1 MAATELGA
9 IRICVVTGGGPE
21 AWSIINHL
29 ADRGAALCVIVEKR
43 EPKRVMLRR
52 RLRVCGP
59 RAAAG
64 QLITMCALS
73 AARILFAP
81 RILEVFERGG
91 ADIRRR
97 QDYAVIEVET
107 VNSLEAASA
116 IDRLSPH
123 VVLSMGCRL
132 ISRSSI
138 DRIAAPLLNLHPAI
152 LPQYRGHHGGYW
164 ALASGDGGNFGCTV
178 HFVDSGADTGTIVR
192 QVRGRP
198 LPGDTI
204 LTYHARLAILAAP
217 LAVLAVKEVVER
229 RVPHCPDIRPSGAHR
244 YQPSPMQYLKSGFKR
259 GVW

>member
-1 MAATELGA
+1 MAVAELGS

-21 AWSIINHL
+21 AWSVINHL
-29 ADRGAALCVIVEKR
+29 ADRGAAISVVVEMR
-43 EPKRVMLRR
+43 EPKRAMLRR
-52 RLRVCGP
+52 RLGICGP

-73 AARILFAP
+73 AARVLVAP
-81 RILEVFERGG
+81 RITEVFARGG

-97 QDYAVIEVET
+97 QEYAVIDVET
-107 VNSLEAASA
+107 VNSLKTTSA

-123 VVLSMGCRL
+123 VVLCMGCRL
-132 ISRSSI
+132 MSRSTI
-138 DRIAAPLLNLHPAI
+138 ERITVPLLNLHPAI
-152 LPQYRGHHGGYW
+152 LPNYRGHHGGYW
-164 ALASGDGGNFGCTV
+164 ALASGDSANFGCTV

-204 LTYHARLAILAAP
+204 LTYHARLALLAAP
-217 LAVLAVKEVVER
+217 LAVLAVKDVVER
-229 RVPHCPDIRPSGAHR
+229 RVPRPDIQPPGAHR
-244 YQPSPMQYLKSGFKR
+244 YQPSPAQYLIAGFKR

>member
-1 MAATELGA
+1 MAVAELGS

-21 AWSIINHL
+21 AWSVINHF
-29 ADRGAALCVIVEKR
+29 ADRGAAVSVIVETR

-59 RAAAG
+59 WAAAG

-73 AARILFAP
+73 AARILVAP
-81 RILEVFERGG
+81 RISEVFARGG

-97 QDYAVIEVET
+97 QDYAVIDVET
-107 VNSLEAASA
+107 VNNLKATAT

-123 VVLSMGCRL
+123 VVLCMGCRL
-132 ISRSSI
+132 MSRSTI
-138 DRIAAPLLNLHPAI
+138 DQIAAPLLNLHPAI

-164 ALASGDGGNFGCTV
+164 ALASGDCDNFGCTV

-204 LTYHARLAILAAP
+204 LTYHARLALLAAP
-217 LAVLAVKEVVER
+217 LAVLAVKDVIER
-229 RVPHCPDIRPSGAHR
+229 RVTHCPDIRPSGAHR
-244 YQPSPMQYLKSGFKR
+244 YQPSPTQYLKAGFKR

>member
-1 MAATELGA
+1 MAASELGS

-21 AWSIINHL
+21 AWSVINHL
-29 ADRGAALCVIVEKR
+29 ADRGAIVSVIVEKR

-64 QLITMCALS
+64 QLITMGALS
-73 AARILFAP
+73 AARILVAP
-81 RILEVFERGG
+81 RISEIYARGG

-107 VNSLEAASA
+107 VNSLETASA

-123 VVLSMGCRL
+123 VVLCMGCRL
-132 ISRSSI
+132 LSRSTI
-138 DRIAAPLLNLHPAI
+138 DQIAAPLLNLHLAI
-152 LPQYRGHHGGYW
+152 LPNYRGHHGGYW
-164 ALASGDGGNFGCTV
+164 ALASGDGDNFGCTV

-204 LTYHARLAILAAP
+204 LTYHAQLALLAAP
-217 LAVLAVKEVVER
+217 LAVLAVKDAVER
-229 RVPHCPDIRPSGAHR
+229 RVHGCADIQPSGAHR
-244 YQPSPMQYLKSGFKR
+244 YQPSPAQYLRAGFKR